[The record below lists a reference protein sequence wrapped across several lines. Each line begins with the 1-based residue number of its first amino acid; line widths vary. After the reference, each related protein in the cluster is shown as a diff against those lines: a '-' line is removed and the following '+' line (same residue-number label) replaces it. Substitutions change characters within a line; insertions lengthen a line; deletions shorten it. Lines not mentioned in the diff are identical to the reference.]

1 MTDSLRSEPAA
12 TVEPGPEP
20 SAPDPRRWK
29 ALILLCVT
37 SFMVILDAQIVILA
51 LPSIERE
58 LGFAAGDEQWVL
70 SAYMLAFGGLLLFG
84 GRLADL
90 RGRRQMFIVGTAL
103 FLVSSLLCGLAWS
116 AGALIG
122 ARVVQGVSAAIMA
135 PSALAILMSMFPNG
149 AERNKALAYWSG
161 TGGVGATAALL
172 IGGPITESL
181 GWKWIFYLNV
191 PVAVGLL
198 VFAPVLLL
206 ESRERDKA
214 RSYDPAGALTITL
227 GLVLLIGALVWAPS
241 EGWTSGSVVSM
252 LLGAVV
258 LMGLFIVVESRAAAP
273 LMPLRIFR
281 SRLFVGGNLAM
292 VFFAM
297 TALGM
302 SITVS
307 AYAQHVL
314 GHTPM
319 QFGLGMLVM
328 TLMTIVGA
336 YAGQAGV
343 TKVGFRPVA
352 AVAIAA
358 MGIGAFLLSQ
368 VSADG
373 TYFGDLF
380 PGLLVFGLGLGGG
393 PVAAVSAALSSVDEE
408 IAGVASGASNAAFQI
423 GGALGAAVVSGM
435 VVSQGGD
442 STVPTVM
449 TEGFQAGFTTDVVI
463 AVIGLCVALV
473 LLRPPT
479 PTHDKTSAC
488 SRTEPE
494 GSPHRRGED

>member
-1 MTDSLRSEPAA
+1 
-12 TVEPGPEP
+12 V
-20 SAPDPRRWK
+20 PDPRRWK

-37 SFMVILDAQIVILA
+37 GFMVILDSQIVILA

-58 LGFAAGDEQWVL
+58 LRVAAGERQWVL

-90 RGRRQMFIVGTAL
+90 RGRRQMFIVGTVL
-103 FLVSSLLCGLAWS
+103 FLVSSVLCGLAWS

-122 ARVVQGVSAAIMA
+122 ARVVQGVSAAVMA
-135 PSALAILMSMFPNG
+135 PAALAILMNMFPAG

-161 TGGVGATAALL
+161 VGGLGATVALL
-172 IGGPITESL
+172 IGGPITQSL
-181 GWKWIFYLNV
+181 GWEWIFYLNV

-198 VFAPVLLL
+198 VFAPILLL
-206 ESRERDKA
+206 ESRVRDQA
-214 RSYDPAGALTITL
+214 GAYDPAGALTITL
-227 GLVLLIGALVWAPS
+227 GLMLLIGAIVRVSS
-241 EGWTSGSVVSM
+241 EGWANGSVVGM

-258 LMGLFIVVESRAAAP
+258 LIGLFIVVESRSAAP
-273 LMPLRIFR
+273 LVPLRIFR

-292 VFFAM
+292 VLFAM

-302 SITVS
+302 STTVS
-307 AYAQHVL
+307 AYAQRVL
-314 GHTPM
+314 GYTPM
-319 QFGLGMLVM
+319 QFGLGMSVM
-328 TLMTIVGA
+328 TLMTMVGA

-352 AVAIAA
+352 AVAIVL

-368 VSADG
+368 LSAYG

-393 PVAAVSAALSSVDEE
+393 PVAAISAALSSVDEE

-423 GGALGAAVVSGM
+423 GGALGAAVVCGV

-442 STVPTVM
+442 STVPTVL
-449 TEGFQAGFTTDVVI
+449 TESRRAS
-463 AVIGLCVALV
+463 
-473 LLRPPT
+473 PPT
-479 PTHDKTSAC
+479 S
-488 SRTEPE
+488 S
-494 GSPHRRGED
+494 SP